1 MSALCLLKKVGV
13 SDTNP
18 APAFVSFTPR
28 MTRNQIEAQ
37 RSGLDLER
45 KNNTIGQSDAACGG

>member
-28 MTRNQIEAQ
+28 MTQNQITTQ
-37 RSGLDLER
+37 RKRL
-45 KNNTIGQSDAACGG
+45 